1 MVISD
6 DEKRTTAI
14 HEAGHT
20 LISVLI
26 NHHDPV
32 HKVSII
38 PRGPALGVTWY
49 LPKDDRHNL
58 SKEQAESSIAVA
70 LGGRIAEEIVFGRMT
85 TGAGNDIERATELAR
100 KMVCEWGMSE
110 KLGPLAYGKKEEA
123 IFLGRDYGQRSQDY
137 SEQTAQEIDQ
147 EVRAIVQRQYVRVKE
162 LLTRDREKLEHLS
175 ASLIERE
182 TLDAEEIAASLEG
195 RELPKRDRVIIP
207 TYAEKDKASKEKR
220 RVASI
225 FGGPPKPATT
235 GS

>member
-1 MVISD
+1 
-6 DEKRTTAI
+6 
-14 HEAGHT
+14 
-20 LISVLI
+20 
-26 NHHDPV
+26 
-32 HKVSII
+32 
-38 PRGPALGVTWY
+38 
-49 LPKDDRHNL
+49 
-58 SKEQAESSIAVA
+58 
-70 LGGRIAEEIVFGRMT
+70 
-85 TGAGNDIERATELAR
+85 
-100 KMVCEWGMSE
+100 
-110 KLGPLAYGKKEEA
+110 
-123 IFLGRDYGQRSQDY
+123 
-137 SEQTAQEIDQ
+137 
-147 EVRAIVQRQYVRVKE
+147 VRVKE